1 MTEVWMSD
9 FLLYFCVFSQEGH
22 ADTENVAAA
31 IDTYNGISVSTIWRV
46 HVHLLVVYVIHGQCK

>member
-9 FLLYFCVFSQEGH
+9 FLLYFCVSSQEGH

-31 IDTYNGISVSTIWRV
+31 IDTYNGISVSSIWRARTCAFTGCLCHSWTV
-46 HVHLLVVYVIHGQCK
+46 